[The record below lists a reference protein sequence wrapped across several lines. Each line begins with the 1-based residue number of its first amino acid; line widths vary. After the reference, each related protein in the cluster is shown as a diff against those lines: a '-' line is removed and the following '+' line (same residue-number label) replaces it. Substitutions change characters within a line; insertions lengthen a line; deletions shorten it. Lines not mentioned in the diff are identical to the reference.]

1 MKQRFLKV
9 AVFSGSVAVGVL
21 VVVFGGEV
29 VGGNA
34 GTLQMLVTAFSVL
47 SGILLAIIA
56 VSGDPSLVIPG
67 GHRIAHA
74 HREQLKTVL
83 QRYKCLFYCYLATI
97 TLAVTATALG
107 QIHRYSVY
115 AHWIERVTLG
125 VGAFA
130 LCLSFGLPAAMAR
143 TQLLRLDGEVDRRKE
158 MARDVDDWPENPP
171 ISS

>member
-1 MKQRFLKV
+1 MKQRCLKLV
-9 AVFSGSVAVGVL
+9 FFSGSVAVGVL
-21 VVVFGGEV
+21 VVVLGGKV
-29 VGGNA
+29 VGGNT

-47 SGILLAIIA
+47 TGILLAIIA
-56 VSGDPSLVIPG
+56 VTGDPSLVIPG

-74 HREQLKTVL
+74 HREQLKAVL
-83 QRYKCLFYCYLATI
+83 QRYKYLFYCYLATI

-107 QIHRYSVY
+107 QIPRYAAY

-125 VGAFA
+125 LGAFA
-130 LCLSFGLPAAMAR
+130 LYLSFGLPAAMAR

-158 MARDVDDWPENPP
+158 MAKDVDDWPEDPP

>member
-1 MKQRFLKV
+1 MFL
-9 AVFSGSVAVGVL
+9 GSVTVGVL
-21 VVVFGGEV
+21 VVVNGEEV

-47 SGILLAIIA
+47 TGILLAIIA
-56 VSGDPSLVIPG
+56 VSGDPSLLIPG

-74 HREQLKTVL
+74 HRKQLKTVL
-83 QRYKCLFYCYLATI
+83 LRYKCLFYCYLATI

-107 QIHRYSVY
+107 QIHQYSAY

-125 VGAFA
+125 LGAFA

-143 TQLLRLDGEVDRRKE
+143 TQILRLDGEVDRRRKE
-158 MARDVDDWPENPP
+158 SREADDFPENPS
-171 ISS
+171 I